1 MHQERQKGF
10 GALQILLAIVG
21 VVAVTAVAVPK
32 YQDFVVRSK
41 MSEAF
46 AIVTDTKNKLTEFYI
61 MKNRFPRTDKE
72 LESMETEMFSPPE
85 FVEKVAVKAA
95 TQEHDVMI
103 QVFFQRDVI
112 PGDGFNDQ
120 YLYVAAN
127 SGNTSGAMVQWTC
140 GLQGI
145 EDKYM
150 PSRCLEE

>member
-1 MHQERQKGF
+1 MNRAKQRGF
-10 GALQILLAIVG
+10 GALQVLLAIVG
-21 VVAVTAVAVPK
+21 GVAVSAVAVPK

-61 MKNRFPRTDKE
+61 MKNRFPRTEKE
-72 LESMETEMFSPPE
+72 LEGMETEMFSPPE
-85 FVEKVAVKAA
+85 FVEKVALKGANE
-95 TQEHDVMI
+95 EHEVMI

-127 SGNTSGAMVQWTC
+127 SGSTSGAMVTWTC

-145 EDKYM
+145 EEKYM
-150 PSRCLEE
+150 PTRCLDE

>member
-1 MHQERQKGF
+1 MLKPKQNGF
-10 GALQILLAIVG
+10 GALQVLLAIVG
-21 VVAVTAVAVPK
+21 IVAVTAVAVPK

-46 AIVTDTKNKLTEFYI
+46 AMVTDTRNRLTEFYI
-61 MKNRFPRTDKE
+61 MKNRFPSTDKE
-72 LESMETEMFSPPE
+72 LETMETERFSRPE
-85 FVEKVAVKAA
+85 FVEKVAVKGADD
-95 TQEHDVMI
+95 EHEVMI
-103 QVFFQRDVI
+103 QVFFLQDVI

-127 SGNTSGAMVQWTC
+127 SGSSTGAMVEWTC
-140 GLQGI
+140 GLRGI

>member
-1 MHQERQKGF
+1 MLGAKQKGF
-10 GALQILLAIVG
+10 SAVHALLAIVG
-21 VVAVTAVAVPK
+21 VVALTAVAVPK
-32 YQDFVVRSK
+32 YQDFLVRSK

-72 LESMETEMFSPPE
+72 LENMETDMFSPPE

-95 TQEHDVMI
+95 TDEHEVMI

-112 PGDGFNDQ
+112 PGDSFNDQ

-127 SGNTSGAMVQWTC
+127 SGSRSGAMVEWTC

-150 PSRCLEE
+150 PSRCLDP